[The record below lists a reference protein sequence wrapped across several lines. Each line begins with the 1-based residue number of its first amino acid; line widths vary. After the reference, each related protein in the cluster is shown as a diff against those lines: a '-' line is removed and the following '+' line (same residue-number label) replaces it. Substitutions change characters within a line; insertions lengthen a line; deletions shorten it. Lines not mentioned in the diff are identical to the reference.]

1 MKPTKEMTE
10 SEILALK
17 EYVRLDFYNNELKKA
32 DVSASISIGDDGDG
46 AYELVV
52 KEGDRKTAISCGLSE
67 DELADE
73 VIHVAYELMRK
84 RYVVTY
90 VGLSD
95 SDPDGNGY
103 CEVKVCS
110 ERHIAERVAKEWA
123 QREMDEQKDSAP
135 SMQKS
140 ADKFVV
146 SWCSG
151 TERVIIRIHEERVI
165 WV

>member
-1 MKPTKEMTE
+1 MTE

-17 EYVRLDFYNNELKKA
+17 EYVRLDFYNNELKIEN
-32 DVSASISIGDDGDG
+32 VRASMFIDDDSDG
-46 AYELVV
+46 GYELVV
-52 KEGDRKTAISCGLSE
+52 KEGDYKTAISCGLSE

-73 VIHVAYELMRK
+73 VIHIAYELMRK

-95 SDPDGNGY
+95 GDPDGNGY
-103 CEVKVCS
+103 CEVEVCS
-110 ERHIAERVAKEWA
+110 ERHIAERVAQEWA
-123 QREMDEQKDSAP
+123 QQEMDEHKDSAP

-146 SWCSG
+146 SWCAG
-151 TERVIIRIHEERVI
+151 TESVIIRIHEERVKMA
-165 WV
+165 

>member
-1 MKPTKEMTE
+1 MKPIKEMTE

-17 EYVRLDFYNNELKKA
+17 EYVRLDFYNNELKKE
-32 DVSASISIGDDGDG
+32 DVSASMLIDDDGDG
-46 AYELVV
+46 GYELVV

-73 VIHVAYELMRK
+73 VIHVSYELMRK

-95 SDPDGNGY
+95 SDPDGNGH
-103 CEVKVCS
+103 CEVKICS
-110 ERHIAERVAKEWA
+110 DRIVANRVVAQWISDELAAHDNAYHVYGDNPDTSYVIWA
-123 QREMDEQKDSAP
+123 G
-135 SMQKS
+135 
-140 ADKFVV
+140 
-146 SWCSG
+146 G